1 MRVIGITGGIGSG
14 KSTVSKFLIELGYK
28 VLDADKIAR
37 EIVEEGSPVLK
48 RLEEA
53 FGKDILEDGKLNRKA
68 LAAKAFSSKVNRD
81 LLNKITHEEIKRSM
95 KKQIQESEG
104 VIFIDAALL
113 FEAGVNEMTDENWLI
128 YTPKEMR
135 INRTIK
141 RDNSTKK
148 DVEKVMSFQ
157 LEEEEKAKMVDV
169 IIENTSSIEE
179 LKSKVLKQLSEIKC
193 SH

>member
-157 LEEEEKAKMVDV
+157 LDEEEKAKMVDA

-193 SH
+193 G